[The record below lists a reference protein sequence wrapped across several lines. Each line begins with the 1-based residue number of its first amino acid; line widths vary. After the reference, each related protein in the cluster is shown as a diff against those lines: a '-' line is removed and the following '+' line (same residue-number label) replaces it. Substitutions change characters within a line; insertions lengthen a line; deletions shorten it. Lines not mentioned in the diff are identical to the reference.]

1 MQNERALSSRTRE
14 LLSSSPWEERRESRD
29 FWGID
34 RARRKDSKRKFEFV
48 CVCVCV
54 LFAFWSWWWCCCGYE
69 GTRVK
74 QGGESEGRRR
84 KKTWQWVRC
93 VWVSTRSSSSKQH
106 CGKINASMVER
117 RSISVAWLS
126 ISPSMY
132 VCLFVCVVLA
142 PRSSRLNPCL
152 KNSLQAT
159 KKEWKESVASTHFAV
174 FFSVSSTTTV
184 EELLL
189 WFFSFQ
195 TFLLV
200 SALKE
205 SQKNYYYLQR
215 RWFSRGAVRA
225 DKGACGGDCPAGAT
239 LSRPPQWRNP
249 CHFHGVLAHGWPR
262 VWAWSAWRDG
272 CGAWPHYRPWL
283 EVSTYQSAK
292 MLSKFH
298 SLLSSLLQNGFSRY
312 CCLGYNLAVEI
323 ANCSFFHLWLWQG
336 SVV

>member
-1 MQNERALSSRTRE
+1 MERILC
-14 LLSSSPWEERRESRD
+14 
-29 FWGID
+29 FH
-34 RARRKDSKRKFEFV
+34 
-48 CVCVCV
+48 V
-54 LFAFWSWWWCCCGYE
+54 LCS
-69 GTRVK
+69 
-74 QGGESEGRRR
+74 
-84 KKTWQWVRC
+84 
-93 VWVSTRSSSSKQH
+93 
-106 CGKINASMVER
+106 
-117 RSISVAWLS
+117 
-126 ISPSMY
+126 
-132 VCLFVCVVLA
+132 
-142 PRSSRLNPCL
+142 
-152 KNSLQAT
+152 
-159 KKEWKESVASTHFAV
+159 
-174 FFSVSSTTTV
+174 FFSVSSTTTTTI

-195 TFLLV
+195 TFLL

-215 RWFSRGAVRA
+215 RWFSRGAVRS
-225 DKGACGGDCPAGAT
+225 DKGACGGECPAGAA

-249 CHFHGVLAHGWPR
+249 CHFHGVFAHGWPR
-262 VWAWSAWRDG
+262 VWARSAWRVG

-283 EVSTYQSAK
+283 EVGTYQSAK